1 MSAIILSHVIWW
13 IRWSI
18 IETPSMRRFVRHTSF
33 GFDRLLFKTHCLRFG
48 LTFLL
53 PAWLH
58 GKYRYLRIPHPR
70 QRVLARCAII
80 LTGSVRIRVQI
91 HQYSRKQHQTFI
103 KIIRCH
109 THGDA
114 SHQHDNLLWRYP
126 LTKGWNGK
134 LWSHRRLFPT
144 VYKIIHC
151 CIISYVWGGFF
162 IIIFLFCFFFLFARA
177 TS

>member
-1 MSAIILSHVIWW
+1 MSAIILRHVIWW
-13 IRWSI
+13 MRWSI
-18 IETPSMRRFVRHTSF
+18 IETPSMRRFVRHTSSGAAVYF
-33 GFDRLLFKTHCLRFG
+33 LKRALSQFRAH
-48 LTFLL
+48 FLL

-58 GKYRYLRIPHPR
+58 GKYRHLRIPHPR
-70 QRVLARCAII
+70 QRALAWRVII

-91 HQYSRKQHQTFI
+91 HQYGRKQHQTFI

-126 LTKGWNGK
+126 LTKGWNAK

-144 VYKIIHC
+144 VSQIIHC
-151 CIISYVWGGFF
+151 CIISYVCFF
-162 IIIFLFCFFFLFARA
+162 LLLSFCFAFFFLFARA
-177 TS
+177 SS